1 VLTSTPDGAPD
12 ANGGLLTASQIAQ
25 LDLNAELVILA
36 ACNTGGQAD
45 AGAGESLSGLAR
57 SFFFAGARSLLVTH
71 WDANDASTTYLTV
84 LFLANLKANPD
95 VGPAAALAAAQ
106 RRMLDEATGANA
118 AEGHPFYWAVIALI
132 GGRGAKQGGT
142 MAQAATRA
150 AGG

>member
-12 ANGGLLTASQIAQ
+12 ASGGLLTASQIAQ

-71 WDANDASTTYLTV
+71 WDANDASTTYLTA
-84 LFLANLKANPD
+84 LFLGNLQANPD
-95 VGPAAALAAAQ
+95 AGPAAALAMAQ
-106 RRMLDEATGANA
+106 RRMLDEATGGNA
-118 AEGHPFYWAVIALI
+118 AVGQPFYWAVIALI
-132 GGRGAKQGGT
+132 GGRGARTGGT
-142 MAQAATRA
+142 LADSGAHA